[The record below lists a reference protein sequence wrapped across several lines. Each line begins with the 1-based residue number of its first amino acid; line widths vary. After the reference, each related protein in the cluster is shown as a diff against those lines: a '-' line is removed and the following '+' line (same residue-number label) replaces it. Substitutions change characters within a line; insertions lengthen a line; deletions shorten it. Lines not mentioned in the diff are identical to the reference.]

1 MKKAGIAIVL
11 YVFILSNSVSAKD
24 FGNRGGNYPVA
35 EESILLSLQRKLGA
49 LDLKKEEERMRKVA
63 EERVK
68 NPAPVSGIVPAKET
82 REFWH
87 DPTYILTEDAVLPC
101 GRVLYKAGTAVN
113 PLDYMDLGR
122 RLFFVDGREKKQ
134 VEWLKSRLLPDS
146 SSGENKIEDRIIL
159 VGGSPVELQDK
170 LGFEV
175 YFDQAGELTTRF
187 GIKGSPA
194 LAEQDGKKLKIVE
207 VALDE
212 EEAGLVPGTHL
223 NKKKIINH
231 EPN

>member
-1 MKKAGIAIVL
+1 MRKAGIAIVL
-11 YVFILSNSVSAKD
+11 YVFILISSALGKD
-24 FGNRGGNYPVA
+24 FGNLGANYPVA
-35 EESILLSLQRKLGA
+35 EESILLMFQKKLGA

-101 GRVLYKAGTAVN
+101 GRVLYRAGTAVN
-113 PLDYMDLGR
+113 PLDYMDLDR
-122 RLFFVDGREKKQ
+122 RLFFVDGREEKQ

-231 EPN
+231 ERN

>member
-1 MKKAGIAIVL
+1 MRKAGIAIVL
-11 YVFILSNSVSAKD
+11 YVFILINSALGKD
-24 FGNRGGNYPVA
+24 FGNLGANYPVA
-35 EESILLSLQRKLGA
+35 EESILLMFQKKLGT

-101 GRVLYKAGTAVN
+101 GRVLYRAGTAVN
-113 PLDYMDLGR
+113 PLDYMDLDR
-122 RLFFVDGREKKQ
+122 RLFFVDGREEKQ

-194 LAEQDGKKLKIVE
+194 LAEQDGKSLKIVE
-207 VALDE
+207 VVLDE

-231 EPN
+231 ERN

>member
-24 FGNRGGNYPVA
+24 FGNRGANYPVA
-35 EESILLSLQRKLGA
+35 EESILLMFQKKLGA
-49 LDLKKEEERMRKVA
+49 LDLKKEEERMRKAA

-101 GRVLYKAGTAVN
+101 GRVLYKAGTRVN
-113 PLDYMDLGR
+113 PLDYMDLDR
-122 RLFFVDGREKKQ
+122 RLFFIDGREEKQ
-134 VEWLKSRLLPDS
+134 VEWLKGQLLPGS
-146 SSGENKIEDRIIL
+146 SSGAKKIEDRIIL
-159 VGGSPVELQDK
+159 VGGSPPEVQDK

-175 YFDQAGELTTRF
+175 YFDQGGELTTRF
-187 GIKGSPA
+187 GIRGSPA
-194 LAEQDGKKLKIVE
+194 VAEQAGKNLKIVE
-207 VALDE
+207 VAVDPE
-212 EEAGLVPGTHL
+212 
-223 NKKKIINH
+223 K
-231 EPN
+231 

>member
-1 MKKAGIAIVL
+1 MKKAGIIILL
-11 YVFILSNSVSAKD
+11 YIFTLSGPVSAKD
-24 FGNRGGNYPVA
+24 FGNRGANYPVA
-35 EESILLSLQRKLGA
+35 EESILLMFQKKLGA
-49 LDLKKEEERMRKVA
+49 LDLKKEEERMRKAA

-101 GRVLYKAGTAVN
+101 GRVLYRAGTAVN
-113 PLDYMDLGR
+113 PLDYMDLDR
-122 RLFFVDGREKKQ
+122 RLFFVDGREEKQ
-134 VEWLKSRLLPDS
+134 VEWLKSRLLTDS

-159 VGGSPVELQDK
+159 VGGSPMELKDK

-194 LAEQDGKKLKIVE
+194 LAEQDGKSLKIVE
-207 VALDE
+207 VAVDPE
-212 EEAGLVPGTHL
+212 
-223 NKKKIINH
+223 K
-231 EPN
+231 

>member
-49 LDLKKEEERMRKVA
+49 LDLKKEEERMRKAA

-101 GRVLYKAGTAVN
+101 GRVLYRAGTRVN
-113 PLDYMDLGR
+113 PLDYMDLDR
-122 RLFFVDGREKKQ
+122 RLFFVDGREEKQ

-194 LAEQDGKKLKIVE
+194 LAEQDGKSLKIVE

-212 EEAGLVPGTHL
+212 EAAGSVPGMQS

-231 EPN
+231 ERN

>member
-1 MKKAGIAIVL
+1 MFQK
-11 YVFILSNSVSAKD
+11 
-24 FGNRGGNYPVA
+24 
-35 EESILLSLQRKLGA
+35 KLGA
-49 LDLKKEEERMRKVA
+49 LDLKKEEQRMRKAA

-101 GRVLYKAGTAVN
+101 GRVLYRAGTAVN
-113 PLDYMDLGR
+113 PLDYMDLDR
-122 RLFFVDGREKKQ
+122 RLFFVDGREEKQ

>member
-49 LDLKKEEERMRKVA
+49 LDLKKEEERMRKAA

-101 GRVLYKAGTAVN
+101 GRVLYRAGTRVN

-194 LAEQDGKKLKIVE
+194 LAEQDGKSLKIVE

-212 EEAGLVPGTHL
+212 EAAGSVPGMQS

-231 EPN
+231 ERN

>member
-1 MKKAGIAIVL
+1 MVL
-11 YVFILSNSVSAKD
+11 YISTFSNTVFAKD
-24 FGNRGGNYPVA
+24 FGNRGANYPVA
-35 EESILLSLQRKLGA
+35 EESILLMIQRKLGA
-49 LDLKKEEERMRKVA
+49 LDLKKEEERMRSIA
-63 EERVK
+63 EERVR
-68 NPAPVSGIVPAKET
+68 NPAPVSGIIPAKET

-101 GRVLYKAGTAVN
+101 GRVLYRAGTRVN
-113 PLDYMDLGR
+113 PLDYMDLDR
-122 RLFFVDGREKKQ
+122 RLFFVDGREEKQ
-134 VEWLKSRLLPDS
+134 VEWLKGQLLLEERSFDK
-146 SSGENKIEDRIIL
+146 KIEDRIIL

-207 VALDE
+207 VPVDPE
-212 EEAGLVPGTHL
+212 
-223 NKKKIINH
+223 K
-231 EPN
+231 

>member
-24 FGNRGGNYPVA
+24 FGNRGANYPVA
-35 EESILLSLQRKLGA
+35 EESILLMFQKKLGA
-49 LDLKKEEERMRKVA
+49 LDLKKEEERMRKAA

-101 GRVLYKAGTAVN
+101 GRVLYRAGTAVN
-113 PLDYMDLGR
+113 PLDYMDLDR

-194 LAEQDGKKLKIVE
+194 LAEQDGKNLKIIE

-212 EEAGLVPGTHL
+212 EAAGSVPGMQS

-231 EPN
+231 ERN

>member
-35 EESILLSLQRKLGA
+35 EESVLLMFQKKLGA

-101 GRVLYKAGTAVN
+101 GRVLYRAGTAVN

-122 RLFFVDGREKKQ
+122 RLFFVDGREEKQ

-170 LGFEV
+170 LGFQV

-194 LAEQDGKKLKIVE
+194 LAEQDGKSLKIVE

-212 EEAGLVPGTHL
+212 QEAGLVPGTHL

-231 EPN
+231 ERN

>member
-24 FGNRGGNYPVA
+24 FGNRGTNYPVA
-35 EESILLSLQRKLGA
+35 EESILLMFQKKLGA

-63 EERVK
+63 EERIK

-101 GRVLYKAGTAVN
+101 GRVLYRAGTAVN

-146 SSGENKIEDRIIL
+146 NSGENKIEDRIIL

-194 LAEQDGKKLKIVE
+194 LAEQDGKSLKIVE

-212 EEAGLVPGTHL
+212 EAAGSVPGMQS
-223 NKKKIINH
+223 NKKKVINH

>member
-24 FGNRGGNYPVA
+24 FGNRGANYPVA
-35 EESILLSLQRKLGA
+35 EESILLMFQKKLGA
-49 LDLKKEEERMRKVA
+49 LDLKKEEERMRKAA

-101 GRVLYKAGTAVN
+101 GRVLYKAGTRVN
-113 PLDYMDLGR
+113 PLDYMDLDR

-134 VEWLKSRLLPDS
+134 VEWLKSRLLTDS

-159 VGGSPVELQDK
+159 VGGSPMELKDK

-194 LAEQDGKKLKIVE
+194 LAEQDGKSLKIVE
-207 VALDE
+207 VAVDPE
-212 EEAGLVPGTHL
+212 
-223 NKKKIINH
+223 K
-231 EPN
+231 

>member
-35 EESILLSLQRKLGA
+35 EESILLMFQKKLGA

-63 EERVK
+63 EERIK

-101 GRVLYKAGTAVN
+101 GRVLYRAGTAVN

-146 SSGENKIEDRIIL
+146 NSGENKIEDRIIL

-194 LAEQDGKKLKIVE
+194 LAEQDGKSLKIVE

-223 NKKKIINH
+223 NKKKVINH
-231 EPN
+231 ERN

>member
-24 FGNRGGNYPVA
+24 FGNRGANYPIA
-35 EESILLSLQRKLGA
+35 EESILLMFQKKLGA
-49 LDLKKEEERMRKVA
+49 LDLTKEEERMRRVA

-101 GRVLYKAGTAVN
+101 GRVLYRAGTAVN
-113 PLDYMDLGR
+113 PLDYMDLDR
-122 RLFFVDGREKKQ
+122 RLFFVDGREEKQ
-134 VEWLKSRLLPDS
+134 VEWLKSRLLQDS
-146 SSGENKIEDRIIL
+146 SSGENQIEDRIIL

-194 LAEQDGKKLKIVE
+194 LAEQDGKSLKIVE

-212 EEAGLVPGTHL
+212 QEAGLVPGTHL

-231 EPN
+231 ERN